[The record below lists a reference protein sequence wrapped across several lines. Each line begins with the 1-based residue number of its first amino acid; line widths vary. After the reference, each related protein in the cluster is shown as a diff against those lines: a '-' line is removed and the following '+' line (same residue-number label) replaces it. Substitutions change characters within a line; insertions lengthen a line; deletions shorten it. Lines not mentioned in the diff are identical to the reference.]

1 MKLKPRPLFA
11 GARIATL
18 GLVAFGTLVP
28 AAAAEFGTSDVFK
41 ANNTLDL
48 TTSGSWI
55 GGTVPGYS
63 DVAVWDSTV
72 VGANVVTLA
81 DYAGWSGLRITN
93 PGGPVTING
102 AGQLLELSAG
112 NSSGIGI
119 DLSAATQNLTINAP
133 ITLGSGGG
141 LQEWNIGPGR
151 IAAVGHV
158 NGWNQNL
165 TKTGA
170 GTLRLAG
177 TMQIYTL
184 FVSQG
189 RVETT
194 ATGLLNVSDGVSL
207 GDLGGP
213 GASGPTLAL
222 GRSQTIPSLTVQPNT
237 SGATLELASVTTGTV
252 SLGLTVLMSPL
263 TISRPATASSPVT
276 LAITSPFVG
285 GTEPGTD
292 ALRFAALNPT
302 VPTNWMSNSRNDFTG
317 NVRIAS
323 GRWNFQAV
331 APTANL
337 IIPDS
342 SLLTIDLAAQV
353 FWASFQTNETLDG
366 LAGRG
371 TMNVGVSGVSL
382 TLNANN
388 PANDGARVFAGLMP
402 GGGLASLRLGGT
414 GTQEF
419 AGSGISFAGATY
431 LDDGRLKLNATTNW
445 ASNVTIG
452 GGAAPVLELH
462 AAQDVSWNFNRS
474 ISGGSPNA
482 RIEKTGPGTVN
493 LMGNVSQFVG
503 DPTGALTVAGGRLR
517 LNSLAPDLAVRVAGG
532 AVFGGSGIVGE
543 VTVGSG
549 GQIEGGN
556 AGLGGLEVASLE
568 FQGAGSLRCTP
579 TGGPVP
585 VTVLGTLLAGGG
597 PGSIMVKPESL
608 PLETGIY
615 PVLQYGDFAGSLGH
629 FALAGPSRT
638 LALQQ
643 TDNVIELAVDY
654 STQAVWVGNSAIWSA
669 NSLPVKNW
677 ITSTGG
683 DATDFMYADDVV
695 FDDSATGTS
704 VQVSQTPVAPARI
717 TFYNDAKDYALGG
730 TQDITS
736 GSLIKDGAG
745 KVVITGSFS
754 FAGGATL
761 NAGTVEVSSETGLGT
776 GTRTFNGGT
785 LAYSSG
791 TLAEWT
797 RATMVNAAGGTLD
810 IGPGSGITHR
820 GTLSGAGVL
829 TKTGAGTLTLPY
841 TTGINSAQLEVNAGV
856 LKLDYGNGS
865 VTYSGTISGG
875 PNGVLQLVG
884 TGATPTLGLKL
895 TGNNTFTGETQIFG
909 RRVFLDSATGNAI
922 GGDIVIKNGNW
933 PYHGLTINRNEQ
945 IADTAVLRFD
955 DIATAYDFRL
965 NGKTETLAGIETSG
979 GGLTSAPN
987 CIIENAGI
995 DGSANDANGMAIGRL
1010 IVAGEGTHF
1019 FHGLLR
1025 DQNNPSGTNRLG
1037 FTQSGTGTQVLIG
1050 TGITYTSTTAVNSGK
1065 LVLRDATAFASA
1077 SVTLAG
1083 GSLELEATSGNWTF
1097 GQPIGGGAGDLVKSG
1112 AGTVTLTTAATHTG
1126 KTIVNGGVLALGGG
1140 GSLGSTIGVELN
1152 GGSFSVSALPSGY
1165 QVSALL
1171 GTGSVTGSVT
1181 VSSRLAIGNSAGTM
1195 AFQHLTL
1202 GLGATAEFEVTG
1214 GGTAADLANVSGQL
1228 NLNGAS
1234 LSLIQLGTF
1243 TPDQKYTLFAYTF
1256 GNLLGTFSGLAD
1268 QAEFTA
1274 AGGRWRIAYQD
1285 PAAGLNGGTG
1295 NRFVTVTAIPE
1306 PATAAMLALALAA
1319 MLRRRAR
1326 CGRHPATS
1334 SLDGLATPSATP
1346 TRCPFS

>member
-48 TTSGSWI
+48 TTGGSWT
-55 GGTVPGYS
+55 GGTVPGLS
-63 DVAVWDSTV
+63 DVAVWNSTV
-72 VGANVVTLA
+72 AGPNTVTLT

-112 NSSGIGI
+112 ASSGIGI

-133 ITLGSGGG
+133 ILLGWG
-141 LQEWNIGPGR
+141 QEWNIGPGR
-151 IAAVGHV
+151 TAAVSHV
-158 NGWNQNL
+158 DGWNHNL

-170 GTLRLAG
+170 GTIRVAG
-177 TMQIYTL
+177 NLSIDTL
-184 FVSQG
+184 YLTHG

-194 ATGLLNVSDGVSL
+194 ATGQLASTTAVVF
-207 GDLGGP
+207 GGP
-213 GASGPTLAL
+213 DASGPTLAL
-222 GRSQTIPSLTVQPNT
+222 GRAQTISSLTVLPDT
-237 SGATLELASVTTGTV
+237 PGATLELTSLTVGTV
-252 SLGLTVLMSPL
+252 TLGQTMLMSPL
-263 TISRPATASSPVT
+263 TISRAATGAPTYSLTSSSPI
-276 LAITSPFVG
+276 LG

-292 ALRFAALNPT
+292 ALRFTAANPT

-317 NVRIAS
+317 NVRIAF
-323 GRWNFQAV
+323 GRWNFQSLVPA
-331 APTANL
+331 ANL
-337 IIPDS
+337 ILPDS
-342 SLLTIDLAAQV
+342 SLLTIDLTAQV

-402 GGGLASLRLGGT
+402 GGGLASLRLSGT

-419 AGSGISFAGATY
+419 AGNGISFASPTY
-431 LDDGRLKLNATTNW
+431 LDDGRLKLNATTAW
-445 ASNVTIG
+445 GSNVTVG

-482 RIEKTGPGTVN
+482 RIEKTGTGTVN
-493 LMGNVSQFVG
+493 LIGNMSQFVG
-503 DPTGALTVAGGRLR
+503 DVLTVAGGRLR
-517 LNSLAPDLAVRVAGG
+517 LNSLAPYLAVRVAGG
-532 AVFGGSGIVGE
+532 AVFGGSGVVGD
-543 VTVGSG
+543 VTVESG

-556 AGLGGLEVASLE
+556 AGLGGLEVANLE
-568 FQGAGSLRCTP
+568 FQGAGNLRCTP

-585 VTVLGTLLAGGG
+585 VTVIGTLLAGGG
-597 PGSIMVKPESL
+597 PGSIVVQPDSL

-615 PVLQYGDFAGSLGH
+615 PVLQYGDFAGDLGH

-643 TDNVIELAVDY
+643 TDNLIELAVDF

-683 DATDFMYADDVV
+683 VPTDFMYADDVV

-730 TQDITS
+730 TQDITT
-736 GSLIKDGAG
+736 GSLVKDGAG

-776 GTRTFNGGT
+776 GSRTFNGGT

-791 TLAEWT
+791 TLANWT
-797 RATMVNAAGGTLD
+797 RATTVNDAGGTLD

-820 GTLSGAGVL
+820 GTLSGPGVL

-965 NGKTETLAGIETSG
+965 NGKTETLAGIETFG

-995 DGSANDANGMAIGRL
+995 DGSVNDANGMAIGRL

-1050 TGITYTSTTAVNSGK
+1050 TGITYTGTTAVHSGK

-1126 KTIVNGGVLALGGG
+1126 KTIVNGGILALGGG
-1140 GSLGSTIGVELN
+1140 GSLGSTSGVELN

-1195 AFQHLTL
+1195 DFQHLTL

-1306 PATAAMLALALAA
+1306 PATAAILSLALAA

-1326 CGRHPATS
+1326 CGGHRAC
-1334 SLDGLATPSATP
+1334 GCAG
-1346 TRCPFS
+1346 CPRGCPHAGGHERADRRDR

>member
-1 MKLKPRPLFA
+1 MKLKPCPLFA
-11 GARIATL
+11 ATRIATL
-18 GLVAFGTLVP
+18 GLVASEIVVP
-28 AAAAEFGTSDVFK
+28 AAAVGFPTSDVFK
-41 ANNTLDL
+41 NNNTLDL

-72 VGANVVTLA
+72 TGPNSVTLA
-81 DYAGWSGLRITN
+81 DYAGWSGLRITD

-102 AGQLLELSAG
+102 ANHLELSAG

-133 ITLGSGGG
+133 ITLGSG
-141 LQEWNIGPGR
+141 QEWNIGPGR
-151 IAAVGHV
+151 TAAVSHV

-177 TMQIYTL
+177 NLEINTL
-184 FVSQG
+184 YLTQG

-194 ATGLLNVSDGVSL
+194 STGLVAGSARVTF
-207 GDLGGP
+207 GGP
-213 GASGPTLAL
+213 DASGPTLAL
-222 GRSQTIPSLTVQPNT
+222 GRAQKISSLTVLPNT
-237 SGATLELASVTTGTV
+237 PGATLELASTTTGTV
-252 SLGLTVLMSPL
+252 TLDQMELMSPL
-263 TISRPATASSPVT
+263 TISRSGGAGSS
-276 LAITSPFVG
+276 LAIGSPILG

-292 ALRFAALNPT
+292 ALRFTAVNPT
-302 VPTNWMSNSRNDFTG
+302 VPTTWATNSLNDFTG
-317 NVRIAS
+317 NVRISS
-323 GRWNFQAV
+323 GRWNFQSLV
-331 APTANL
+331 PPANL
-337 IIPDS
+337 ILPDS
-342 SLLTIDLAAQV
+342 SLLTIDLTAQV
-353 FWASFQTNETLDG
+353 FWASSQMNETLDG

-371 TMNVGVSGVSL
+371 TMNVAASGVSL

-402 GGGLASLRLGGT
+402 GGGLARLTLGGS

-419 AGSGISFAGATY
+419 AGGGISFAGATY
-431 LDDGRLKLNATTNW
+431 LEDGRLKLNATTAW

-462 AAQDVSWNFNRS
+462 AAQGVSWNFNRS
-474 ISGGSPNA
+474 ISGGSANA

-503 DPTGALTVAGGRLR
+503 DATGALTVAGGRLR
-517 LNSLAPDLAVRVAGG
+517 LNSLVPDLAVRVAGG
-532 AVFGGSGIVGE
+532 AVFGGSGVVGD
-543 VTVGSG
+543 VTVESG

-556 AGLGGLEVASLE
+556 GGLGGLEVANLE

-585 VTVLGTLLAGGG
+585 VTVTGTLLAGGG
-597 PGSIMVKPESL
+597 PGSIVVLPESL

-615 PVLQYGDFAGSLGH
+615 PVLQYGEFAGGLGH

-643 TDNVIELAVDY
+643 TDNVIELAVDF
-654 STQAVWVGNSAIWSA
+654 SSQAVWVGNSATWSS

-677 ITSTGG
+677 TTSTGG
-683 DATDFMYADDVV
+683 VATDFMYFDDVV
-695 FDDSATGTS
+695 FDDSASGTS

-717 TFYNDAKDYALGG
+717 TFNNDATDYALSG

-736 GSLIKDGAG
+736 GSLTKDGAG
-745 KVVITGSFS
+745 KVVITGSFT

-761 NAGTVEVSSETGLGT
+761 NAGTVEISSETGLGT

-791 TLAEWT
+791 TLDNWT
-797 RATMVNAAGGTLD
+797 RATTVNADGGILD

-820 GTLSGAGVL
+820 GTLSGPGVL

-841 TTGINSAQLEVNAGV
+841 TTGINSAQIEVNAGV
-856 LKLDYGNGS
+856 LKLEYGNGS
-865 VTYSGTISGG
+865 VTYSGAISGG
-875 PNGVLQLVG
+875 ADGVLQLVG
-884 TGATPTLGLKL
+884 TGATSTLGLKL
-895 TGNNTFTGETQIFG
+895 TGSNTFTGETQIFG

-922 GGDIVIKNGNW
+922 GGDILIKNGNW

-955 DIATAYDFRL
+955 NITTAYDFRL
-965 NGKTETLAGIETSG
+965 NGKTETLAGIETPG

-995 DGSANDANGMAIGRL
+995 EGSANDANGMAIGRL

-1037 FTQSGTGTQVLIG
+1037 FTKSGAGTQVLIG

-1077 SVTLAG
+1077 SITLAG

-1112 AGTVTLTTAATHTG
+1112 AGTVTLTAAATHTG
-1126 KTIVNGGVLALGGG
+1126 KTIVNGGILALGGG
-1140 GSLGSTIGVELN
+1140 GSLGGTSGVELN

-1195 AFQHLTL
+1195 DFQHLTL

-1214 GGTAADLANVSGQL
+1214 GGTAADLGNVSGQL

-1234 LSLIQLGTF
+1234 LSLIQLGTY

-1306 PATAAMLALALAA
+1306 PATAAMLGLALTA
-1319 MLRRRAR
+1319 MLRRRR
-1326 CGRHPATS
+1326 C
-1334 SLDGLATPSATP
+1334 
-1346 TRCPFS
+1346 